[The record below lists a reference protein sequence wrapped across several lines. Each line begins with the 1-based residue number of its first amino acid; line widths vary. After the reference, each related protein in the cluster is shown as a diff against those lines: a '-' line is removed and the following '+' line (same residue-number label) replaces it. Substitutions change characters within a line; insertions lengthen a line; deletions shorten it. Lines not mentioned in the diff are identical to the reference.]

1 MGWGAALLV
10 SSLGFGLFIAFAAG
24 ADRWMRLK
32 SILGG
37 WFTRN

>member
-10 SSLGFGLFIAFAAG
+10 SSLGFGLFVVFATG
-24 ADRWMRLK
+24 ADKWTRLK
-32 SILGG
+32 STLGG